1 MPTRRRFKQ
10 RKGLPSLL
18 ARLFSS
24 NAIPYASVTL
34 PANAPS
40 TRCRRRLTLSFSLA
54 RARFLY
60 LFPSSRFLVF
70 LIFLA
75 AFSFFYPPFPRC
87 PLSFTF
93 HPYVD
98 ISLSIDP
105 QGGTPSPSRRSVRF
119 SFISLF
125 LPFDPLYDERARL
138 LTPCPLRT
146 DPSSLTYSLSLSPAS
161 TCSSLTAVS
170 LLSIRSLRAL
180 SSAYS
185 SPFDVGCTTKR
196 TAPFSGA
203 YPQD

>member
-1 MPTRRRFKQ
+1 MSSASH
-10 RKGLPSLL
+10 SLIL
-18 ARLFSS
+18 SRARAFSIS
-24 NAIPYASVTL
+24 FLLRVSSYFS
-34 PANAPS
+34 
-40 TRCRRRLTLSFSLA
+40 SFSL
-54 RARFLY
+54 
-60 LFPSSRFLVF
+60 PSP
-70 LIFLA
+70 
-75 AFSFFYPPFPRC
+75 FSILLSPRC

-138 LTPCPLRT
+138 LTPCPLRS
-146 DPSSLTYSLSLSPAS
+146 DPSLSHLFALSLSPAS

-180 SSAYS
+180 SSTYS

>member
-1 MPTRRRFKQ
+1 MSSASH
-10 RKGLPSLL
+10 SLIL
-18 ARLFSS
+18 SRARAFSIS
-24 NAIPYASVTL
+24 FLLRVSSYFS
-34 PANAPS
+34 
-40 TRCRRRLTLSFSLA
+40 SFSL
-54 RARFLY
+54 
-60 LFPSSRFLVF
+60 PSP
-70 LIFLA
+70 
-75 AFSFFYPPFPRC
+75 FSILLSPRC

-138 LTPCPLRT
+138 LTPCPLRS

-180 SSAYS
+180 SSTYS